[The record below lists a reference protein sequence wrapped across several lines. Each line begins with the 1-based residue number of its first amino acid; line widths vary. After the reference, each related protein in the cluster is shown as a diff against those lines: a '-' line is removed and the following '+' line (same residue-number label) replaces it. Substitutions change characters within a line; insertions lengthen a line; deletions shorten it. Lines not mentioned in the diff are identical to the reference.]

1 MSMFDEY
8 NFEVEAVNP
17 SGIVSVSDGKVS
29 ATRKFAV
36 RSENAE
42 ELGLRLLG
50 KYYQNGVY
58 DLPVLPAK
66 YPSQRF
72 SLVAKSFDIE
82 QLSVCKFVL
91 PDGLVFI
98 TDLEDEVQLEQYL
111 TGENSTDS
119 HAVVTVQYSEPD
131 WDCDGVEGIE
141 AETALSLEINPAY
154 EMFTL
159 PNRTLIWDPVVEG
172 DREFKGDSYAYK
184 IIPKSDVI
192 VSWHNIPVSQV
203 EVVLNGLKE
212 YRGTVN
218 DAAWGGLIFCMASG
232 SSSDDEGGNIFEPE
246 TLMFIDVEEDRSKR
260 TTGFRGSAWTMDTT
274 TLKLHFKEKDI
285 FEGEEHYGWNHL
297 FLDNSANGAP
307 AGSLW
312 TRVFKKNGNVESLLF
327 TPMSFANI
335 FTW

>member
-8 NFEVEAVNP
+8 DFEVEAINP

-50 KYYQNGVY
+50 KYFLNGVY
-58 DLPVLPAK
+58 EMPVLPAK
-66 YPSQRF
+66 YPSERF

-82 QLSVCKFVL
+82 QLSACKFEL
-91 PDGLVFI
+91 PNDLVFI
-98 TDLEDEVQLEQYL
+98 TDLEDEGQLERYL

-131 WDCDGVEGIE
+131 WDCDGVEGVK

-159 PNRTLIWDPVVEG
+159 PNRNLIWDIAVEG

-192 VSWHNIPVSQV
+192 VSWHNIPVS
-203 EVVLNGLKE
+203 EMNIVLDGLKD

-218 DAAWGGLIFCMASG
+218 DAAWGGLIFCM
-232 SSSDDEGGNIFEPE
+232 DEGGNIFEPE
-246 TLMFIDVEEDRSKR
+246 TLMFIDAEEDRSKR
-260 TTGFRGSAWTMDTT
+260 TTGFRGPTWTMDTT

-285 FEGEEHYGWNHL
+285 FEDGQHYGWNYL
-297 FLDNSANGAP
+297 FLDNSANGNAV
-307 AGSLW
+307 ATLW
-312 TRVFKKNGNVESLLF
+312 NRVFKKNGNLETDLF
-327 TPMSFANI
+327 EPRSFGNI
-335 FTW
+335 FFW

>member
-1 MSMFDEY
+1 MSMFDDY
-8 NFEVEAVNP
+8 DFEVEAVNP

-50 KYYQNGVY
+50 KYYENGVY

-72 SLVAKSFDIE
+72 SLVAKSFSIE

-131 WDCDGVEGIE
+131 WDCDGIEGIE
-141 AETALSLEINPAY
+141 AETALSVEINPAY

-159 PNRTLIWDPVVEG
+159 PNRNLIWDTNVEG

-203 EVVLNGLKE
+203 DVVLEGLKQ

-218 DAAWGGLIFCMASG
+218 DVAWGGLIFCK
-232 SSSDDEGGNIFEPE
+232 DEGGNIFEEE
-246 TLMFIDVEEDRSKR
+246 TLMFIDAEEDRSKR

-285 FEGEEHYGWNHL
+285 YEDETHYGWNYL
-297 FLDNSANGAP
+297 FLDNSKNGEAIT
-307 AGSLW
+307 SLW
-312 TRVFKKNGNVESLLF
+312 TRVLKKNGNDTSPLF
-327 TPMSFANI
+327 EPRSFGNI
-335 FTW
+335 FFW

>member
-1 MSMFDEY
+1 MSMFDDY

-50 KYYQNGVY
+50 KYYENGVY

-98 TDLEDEVQLEQYL
+98 TDLEEEGQLEQYL

-159 PNRTLIWDPVVEG
+159 PNRNLIWENVVEG
-172 DREFKGDSYAYK
+172 DRELKADSYAYK

-192 VSWHNIPVSQV
+192 VSWHNIPVSEV
-203 EVVLNGLKE
+203 DVVLYGLKE

-218 DAAWGGLIFCMASG
+218 DAAWGGLIFCK
-232 SSSDDEGGNIFEPE
+232 DEGGNIFEEE
-246 TLMFIDVEEDRSKR
+246 TLMFIDAEEDRSKR

-285 FEGEEHYGWNHL
+285 FEDETHYGWNHL
-297 FLDNSANGAP
+297 FLDNSANNAP
-307 AGSLW
+307 AGSPW
-312 TRVFKKNGNVESLLF
+312 TRVFKKNGNTESPLF
-327 TPMSFANI
+327 APISFGNM
-335 FTW
+335 FFW

>member
-1 MSMFDEY
+1 MSMFDDY
-8 NFEVEAVNP
+8 DFEVEAVNP

-50 KYYQNGVY
+50 KYFLDGFYET
-58 DLPVLPAK
+58 PVLPAK
-66 YPSQRF
+66 YPSERF

-82 QLSVCKFVL
+82 QLSACKFEL
-91 PDGLVFI
+91 PNDLVFI
-98 TDLEDEVQLEQYL
+98 TDLEDEGQLEQYL

-131 WDCDGVEGIE
+131 WDCDGVEGVE

-159 PNRTLIWDPVVEG
+159 PNRNLIWDIAVEG

-192 VSWHNIPVSQV
+192 VSWHNIPVS
-203 EVVLNGLKE
+203 EMNIVLNGLKE

-218 DAAWGGLIFCMASG
+218 EFSWGSVLFCESSG
-232 SSSDDEGGNIFEPE
+232 ADIFEPE
-246 TLMFIDVEEDRSKR
+246 TLMFIDAEEDRSKR
-260 TTGFRGSAWTMDTT
+260 TTGFRGPTWTMDTT

-285 FEGEEHYGWNHL
+285 FEDNMHYGWNHL
-297 FLDNSANGAP
+297 FLDNSKNGASVT
-307 AGSLW
+307 SLW
-312 TRVFKKNGNVESLLF
+312 TKVRKKNGTETSPLF
-327 TPMSFANI
+327 ELKSFANI
-335 FTW
+335 FTWTSP